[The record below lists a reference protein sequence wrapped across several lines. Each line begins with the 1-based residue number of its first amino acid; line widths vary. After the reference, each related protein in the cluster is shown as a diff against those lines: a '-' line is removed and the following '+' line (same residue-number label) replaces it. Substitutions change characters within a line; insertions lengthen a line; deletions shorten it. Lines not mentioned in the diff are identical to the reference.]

1 MRVIKGGKFLT
12 GEQTARLAIAGAA
25 DRQKLIKLIANE
37 MRTKDREAERRG
49 PKR

>member
-12 GEQTARLAIAGAA
+12 GDQSLRLAIANSV
-25 DRQKLIKLIANE
+25 DRDKLLKAIVEE
-37 MRTKDREAERRG
+37 MRQQAKEAERRG